1 MTSFRG
7 RSSGKHARTWDD
19 RDRRSMLLNIGFG
32 VTIVAALLLLIV
44 AFAASWYDD
53 NLAPAGSVN
62 GQTIT
67 KDEYNRQLAINSF
80 RIDYAQ
86 RRIRTLLTA
95 GRIRADDAQAR
106 LAALDQRNQQAST
119 IALEQLIDGRIME
132 QLAPQQGVTV
142 GDADVDARLA
152 EEATTPELR
161 HAWMIA
167 VEPTTPEGETEPDG
181 PAIAEAKA
189 AAAKAVADLKA
200 GTSFEEVAK
209 SVSTDTSKEQGG
221 DLGFI
226 DDNAA
231 LDGPFVEALFAAAED
246 TPTGVIEGAD
256 GVFRVGQVSEIVA
269 PVVDATLEAQVQE
282 EGIKLEDFRTSLRRD
297 VTRSKL
303 SDAVLATYLA
313 PGPQRKV
320 AEIFMQASA
329 DESAEGAIKVR
340 HILYSPNGD
349 PSAAAEVAESD
360 PAWSEAELK
369 ARATYD
375 KLKAD
380 PSQFDAL
387 ARAESDEDQAVTS
400 GGKLPYFGPDSGV
413 DEAFA
418 DAIFAPGLEPG
429 QLLEPV
435 KSGFGWHV
443 IQVMHGPTDL
453 EWAAKLTEDINGGTL
468 TFADAARDNSDNAEA
483 AQGGDIGWVAKGQLE
498 QEKEDAIFAAP
509 IGKVSDPLVIPGVDP
524 GNGLYL
530 FYVSDEETREPDAEQ
545 KVALE
550 NSAFS
555 IWYSKQ
561 KGDFQVTRDS
571 TISGDTTTS

>member
-7 RSSGKHARTWDD
+7 RPSGKHARTWDD

-32 VTIVAALLLLIV
+32 VTIVAALLLLII

-53 NLAPAGSVN
+53 NLAPAGSVD

-67 KDEYNRQLAINSF
+67 KDEYNRQLAINNF

-106 LAALDQRNQQAST
+106 LQALDQRNQQASP

-142 GDADVDARLA
+142 SEADVDARLA

-167 VEPTTPEGETEPDG
+167 VEPTTPEGATEPDG

-189 AAAKAVADLKA
+189 AATKALADLKA

-209 SVSTDTSKEQGG
+209 SVSTDATREQGG

-231 LDGPFVEALFAAAED
+231 LDAPFVEALFAAAED
-246 TPTGVIEGAD
+246 TPTGVIEGDD

-269 PVVDATLEAQVQE
+269 PVVDGTLEAQVQE

-320 AEIFMQASA
+320 AEIFMQESVS
-329 DESAEGAIKVR
+329 ESAEGALKVR

-349 PSAAAEVAESD
+349 PQAAAEVSEDD
-360 PAWSEAELK
+360 PAWSQAELK
-369 ARATYD
+369 ARAAYD

-387 ARAESDEDQAVTS
+387 ARAESDEDQAVTT
-400 GGKLPYFGPDSGV
+400 GGKLPYFSPEDQI

-418 DAIFAPGLEPG
+418 NAIFAPGLQPG

-443 IQVMHGPTDL
+443 IQVMHEPTDL

-468 TFADAARDNSDNAEA
+468 KFADAARDNSDNAEA
-483 AQGGDIGWVAKGQLE
+483 AEGGDIGWIGKGQLT

-509 IGKVSDPLVIPGVDP
+509 IGKVSEPLVVD
-524 GNGLYL
+524 GEGLYL
-530 FYVSDEETREPDAEQ
+530 FLVSDEQTREPDEEQ
-545 KVALE
+545 KAALE
-550 NSAFS
+550 SSAFS
-555 IWYSKQ
+555 NWYSKQ
-561 KGDFQVTRDS
+561 KDGFDVDRDPA
-571 TISGDTTTS
+571 ISEPTTS

>member
-7 RSSGKHARTWDD
+7 RQSGKHARTWDD

-32 VTIVAALLLLIV
+32 VTIVAALLLLVI

-67 KDEYNRQLAINSF
+67 KDEYNRQLAINNF

-106 LAALDQRNQQAST
+106 LAALDQRNQQAAS

-142 GDADVDARLA
+142 TDADVDARLA

-167 VEPTTPEGETEPDG
+167 VEPTTPEGATEPDG

-189 AAAKAVADLKA
+189 AAAKALVDLKA

-209 SVSTDTSKEQGG
+209 SVSTDASKEQGG

-231 LDGPFVEALFAAAED
+231 LDAPFVEALFASTED
-246 TPTGVIEGAD
+246 VPTAVVEGAD

-269 PVVDATLEAQVQE
+269 PVVDATLASQVEE
-282 EGIKLEDFRTSLRRD
+282 EGIKLDDFRTSLRRD
-297 VTRSKL
+297 VTRSRL
-303 SDAVLATYLA
+303 SDAVLAQYLA

-320 AEIFMQASA
+320 AEIFMQQGESDA
-329 DESAEGAIKVR
+329 DEGAIKVR

-349 PSAAAEVAESD
+349 PSAAAEVAEDD
-360 PAWSEAELK
+360 PAWAAAEAK
-369 ARATYD
+369 ARATYA
-375 KLKAD
+375 KLQAD
-380 PSQFDAL
+380 PSKFDSI

-400 GGKLPYFGPDSGV
+400 GGKLPYFSSQSGI

-418 DAIFAPGLEPG
+418 EAIFAPGLQPG

-435 KSGFGWHV
+435 RSGFGWHV

-453 EWAAKLTEDINGGTL
+453 EWAAKLTEDINGGSL
-468 TFADAARDNSDNAEA
+468 KFADAARDNSDGAEA
-483 AQGGDIGWVAKGQLE
+483 AEGGDIGWVGKGQVS

-509 IGKVSDPLVIPGVDP
+509 IGKVSEPLVVD
-524 GNGLYL
+524 GEGLYL
-530 FYVSDEETREPDAEQ
+530 YLVSDEQTREPDAEQ
-545 KVALE
+545 KAALE

-561 KGDFQVTRDS
+561 KGDFEVTRDPA
-571 TISGDTTTS
+571 IAEPTTS

>member
-7 RSSGKHARTWDD
+7 RPSGKHARTWDD

-53 NLAPAGSVN
+53 NLAPAGSVD

-67 KDEYNRQLAINSF
+67 KDEFNRQGAINNF

-106 LAALDQRNQQAST
+106 LAALDQRNQQAAA

-142 GDADVDARLA
+142 SEADVDARLA

-167 VEPTTPEGETEPDG
+167 VEPTIPEGATEPDG

-189 AAAKAVADLKA
+189 AAAKAVADLQS

-209 SVSTDTSKEQGG
+209 SVSTDATKEQGG

-231 LDGPFVEALFAAAED
+231 LDVPFVEALFAAAED

-320 AEIFMQASA
+320 AEIFMQQPDSEPA
-329 DESAEGAIKVR
+329 DGALRVR

-349 PSAAAEVAESD
+349 PSAAAEVAETD

-380 PSQFDAL
+380 PSQFDSL

-400 GGKLPYFGPDSGV
+400 GGKLPYFSPG
-413 DEAFA
+413 DEIDQAFA
-418 DAIFAPGLEPG
+418 DAIFAPGLQPG

-453 EWAAKLTEDINGGTL
+453 EWAASLTEDINAGTL
-468 TFADAARDNSDNAEA
+468 KFADAARDNSDNAEA
-483 AQGGDIGWVAKGQLE
+483 AQGGDIGWIGKGQLT

-509 IGKVSDPLVIPGVDP
+509 IGKVSEPLVVD
-524 GNGLYL
+524 GEGLYL
-530 FYVSDEETREPDAEQ
+530 YLVSDEQTREPDAEQ
-545 KVALE
+545 KAALE
-550 NSAFS
+550 SSAFS

-561 KGDFQVTRDS
+561 KDGFDVTRDPA
-571 TISGDTTTS
+571 ISEPTTTS

>member
-7 RSSGKHARTWDD
+7 RPSGKHARTWDD

-32 VTIVAALLLLIV
+32 VTIVAALLLLVI

-53 NLAPAGSVN
+53 NLAPAGSVG

-67 KDEYNRQLAINSF
+67 KDEFNRQLAINHF

-106 LAALDQRNQQAST
+106 LAALDQRNQQAAS

-132 QLAPQQGVTV
+132 QLAPSQGVTV
-142 GDADVDARLA
+142 TDADVDARLA

-167 VEPTTPEGETEPDG
+167 VEPATPEGATEPDA

-189 AAAKAVADLKA
+189 AAAKALADIKA
-200 GTSFEEVAK
+200 GKTFDEVAK
-209 SVSTDTSKEQGG
+209 SVSTDASKEQGG

-231 LDGPFVEALFAAAED
+231 LDAPFVEALFAATED
-246 TPTGVIEGAD
+246 TPTAVVEGAD

-269 PVVDATLEAQVQE
+269 PVVDATLQSQVQD
-282 EGIKLEDFRTSLRRD
+282 EGIKLEDYRASLRRD
-297 VTRSKL
+297 VTRAKL

-320 AEIFMQASA
+320 SEIFMAESTSESA
-329 DESAEGAIKVR
+329 DGAIKVR

-349 PSAAAEVAESD
+349 PSAAADVAADD
-360 PAWSEAELK
+360 PAWAEAEAK
-369 ARATYD
+369 ARAAYD

-380 PSQFDAL
+380 PSQFDSL

-400 GGKLPYFGPDSGV
+400 GGKLPYFSADDGI

-418 DAIFAPGLEPG
+418 EAIFAPGLQPG

-435 KSGFGWHV
+435 KSSFGWHV

-453 EWAAKLTEDINGGTL
+453 EWAAKLTEDVDGGKVS
-468 TFADAARDNSDNAEA
+468 FADAARDNSDNAEA
-483 AQGGDIGWVAKGQLE
+483 AQGGDMGWIGKGQLT

-509 IGKVSDPLVIPGVDP
+509 VGKVSEPLVIDGEGVY
-524 GNGLYL
+524 LYL
-530 FYVSDEETREPDAEQ
+530 VSDEQTREPDAEQ
-545 KVALE
+545 KAALE

-561 KGDFQVTRDS
+561 KGDFEVTRDPAIAES
-571 TISGDTTTS
+571 PTS

>member
-7 RSSGKHARTWDD
+7 RPSGKHARTWDD

-53 NLAPAGSVN
+53 NLAPAGSVD

-67 KDEYNRQLAINSF
+67 KDEYNRQLAINNF

-106 LAALDQRNQQAST
+106 LQALDQRNQQASA

-142 GDADVDARLA
+142 SDADVDARLA

-167 VEPTTPEGETEPDG
+167 VEPTTPEGATEPDG

-189 AAAKAVADLKA
+189 AATKALADLKA

-209 SVSTDTSKEQGG
+209 SVSTDATKEQGG

-231 LDGPFVEALFAAAED
+231 LDVPFVEALFAAAED
-246 TPTGVIEGAD
+246 APTGVIEGDD

-269 PVVDATLEAQVQE
+269 PVVDGTLEAQVQE

-320 AEIFMQASA
+320 AEIFMQQTASESA
-329 DESAEGAIKVR
+329 DGALKVR

-349 PSAAAEVAESD
+349 PQAAAEVAEDD
-360 PAWSEAELK
+360 PAWSQAELK
-369 ARATYD
+369 ARAAYD

-387 ARAESDEDQAVTS
+387 ARAESDEDQAVTT
-400 GGKLPYFGPDSGV
+400 GGKLPYFSPEDQI

-418 DAIFAPGLEPG
+418 NAIFAPGLQAG

-443 IQVMHGPTDL
+443 IQVMHEPTDL

-468 TFADAARDNSDNAEA
+468 KFADAARDNSDNAEA
-483 AQGGDIGWVAKGQLE
+483 AEGGDIGWIGKGQLT

-509 IGKVSDPLVIPGVDP
+509 IGKVSEPLVVD
-524 GNGLYL
+524 GEGLYL
-530 FYVSDEETREPDAEQ
+530 FLVSDEETREPDEEQ
-545 KVALE
+545 KAALE
-550 NSAFS
+550 GSAFS
-555 IWYSKQ
+555 NWYSKQ
-561 KGDFQVTRDS
+561 KDGFDVTRDPA
-571 TISGDTTTS
+571 ISEPTTS

>member
-7 RSSGKHARTWDD
+7 RPSGKHARTWDD

-53 NLAPAGSVN
+53 NLAPAGSVD

-67 KDEYNRQLAINSF
+67 KDEYNRQLAVNSF

-106 LAALDQRNQQAST
+106 LQALEQRNEQGPA

-142 GDADVDARLA
+142 TDADVDARFA

-161 HAWMIA
+161 HAWMVA
-167 VEPTTPEGETEPDG
+167 VEPTIAEGETEPDG
-181 PAIAEAKA
+181 PAIAAAKA
-189 AAAKAVADLKA
+189 AAAKALTDLKA

-209 SVSTDTSKEQGG
+209 SVSTDATKEQGG

-231 LDGPFVEALFAAAED
+231 LDAPFVEALFAAAED
-246 TPTGVIEGAD
+246 TPTAVVEGAD

-269 PVVDATLEAQVQE
+269 PVVDATLESQVQE
-282 EGIKLEDFRTSLRRD
+282 EGIKLEDFRASLRRD

-320 AEIFMQASA
+320 AEIFMQQNDS
-329 DESAEGAIKVR
+329 ESAEGALKVR

-349 PSAAAEVAESD
+349 PTAAAEVPEDD
-360 PAWSEAELK
+360 PAWSEAELR

-375 KLKAD
+375 KVKAD
-380 PSQFDAL
+380 PSQFDSI
-387 ARAESDEDQAVTS
+387 ARAESDEDQAVTT
-400 GGKLPYFGPDSGV
+400 GGKLPYFSPDDQI

-418 DAIFAPGLEPG
+418 EAIFAPGLQPG

-443 IQVMHGPTDL
+443 IQVMHQPTDL
-453 EWAAKLTEDINGGTL
+453 EWAATLTEDINGGKL
-468 TFADAARDNSDNAEA
+468 KFADAARDNSDNAEA
-483 AQGGDIGWVAKGQLE
+483 AEGGDIGWIGKGELT

-509 IGKVSDPLVIPGVDP
+509 IGKVSEPLVVEGEGV
-524 GNGLYL
+524 YL
-530 FYVSDEETREPDAEQ
+530 FLVSDEQTREPDAEQ
-545 KVALE
+545 KAALE
-550 NSAFS
+550 RSAFAN
-555 IWYSKQ
+555 WYSKQ
-561 KGDFQVTRDS
+561 KGGFDVDRDS
-571 TISGDTTTS
+571 TISEPTTS